1 MALDTNGIMT
11 KKLLQ
16 KNLQYY
22 ALFSMAVMLLGVPLF
37 FFMTQLL
44 YLHETDE
51 ALEVQKREFLKIHV
65 PQLQDS
71 EIVVFNKLNS
81 DTQIEKANRTILKD
95 TLYNRSFYNSLE
107 KENEPYRVLK
117 TPVIINNKPYI
128 FSTKINLVDNSE
140 LIMSIL
146 GVFTLIILVLLTG
159 LFIITK
165 RLSIKLWKPFYLTL
179 EQIEK
184 FEIDKNSNPE
194 LSPSNI
200 EEFNRLNIAIN
211 KLIEKNTLIFIS
223 QKEFIENA
231 AHELQTPI
239 AIFKGKLET
248 LIQRPDVTKE
258 QFEILD
264 NLIDTTSRLNRLN
277 KNLLL
282 LSKIESKQYNIS
294 ENVAFDKIITGQ
306 LDFFKEQAQAKK
318 IVINTNLEADT
329 MISAN
334 GFLSEIMIKNL
345 FLNAIN
351 HNVNNGIINVI
362 LTKKA
367 LIFSNTGISRP
378 LATDKLFERFSKANP
393 SSKGNGLGLSI
404 IHKIAE
410 NNNWAINY
418 SFSDNLHIFEIHF

>member
-1 MALDTNGIMT
+1 
-11 KKLLQ
+11 
-16 KNLQYY
+16 
-22 ALFSMAVMLLGVPLF
+22 
-37 FFMTQLL
+37 LL

>member
-1 MALDTNGIMT
+1 
-11 KKLLQ
+11 
-16 KNLQYY
+16 
-22 ALFSMAVMLLGVPLF
+22 
-37 FFMTQLL
+37 
-44 YLHETDE
+44 LHETDE

-71 EIVVFNKLNS
+71 EIVVFNKLSS